1 MTKKEL
7 TAEKVV
13 STGNNICMAAQRLEN
28 ILSTQCTGI
37 LGFLHVGLAKLMKMV
52 LITNWMR
59 L

>member
-1 MTKKEL
+1 
-7 TAEKVV
+7 
-13 STGNNICMAAQRLEN
+13 MAAQRLEN
-28 ILSTQCTGI
+28 ILSTQRTGI